1 MQHLKNHNIKIMSIY
16 YNIFYILNNQ
26 NLIKYLNNN
35 NIDLI
40 YIPHHEE
47 IDLGKNYSQNIF
59 KYAKIKGQNGLE
71 II

>member
-1 MQHLKNHNIKIMSIY
+1 MKDFNIYKKIILIKNV
-16 YNIFYILNNQ
+16 LNNQ
-26 NLIKYLNNN
+26 NLIKYLNYN

-59 KYAKIKGQNGLE
+59 KYAKIKGQNGLK